1 MKWKDKPLLNK
12 IVEIV
17 MLLSIGA
24 YFGLSSERAKGGD
37 VPVALPKFCIAV
49 VFLCLGISYWKIN
62 RKAAI
67 IYYAMA
73 AGITLLTL
81 ILL

>member
-1 MKWKDKPLLNK
+1 MKWKNKPLLNK
-12 IVEIV
+12 MAEIL

-24 YFGLSSERAKGGD
+24 YFGLSYLRSEGEE
-37 VPVALPKFCIAV
+37 VPAALPKFCIAV
-49 VFLCLGISYWKIN
+49 VFLCLGISYWRIN

-67 IYYAMA
+67 VYYALA

-81 ILL
+81 ILV